1 MNKSNMYFSQMID
14 DDEEDEDQFYI
25 IFQKQSF
32 LQKSKNSVN
41 RSNRMPTRYSLNMY
55 DNTQEIELHGKT
67 YDEAQ
72 ELVISALD
80 SAKINHFRK
89 ILFITGRGRHSI
101 DNIPVLKPMVLKIS
115 KKKGFN
121 LSLSKNKEQLLVALI
136 DHKKKNSFLS
146 KNVLF
151 RNLNAY

>member
-1 MNKSNMYFSQMID
+1 MID
-14 DDEEDEDQFYI
+14 DDEEDEDQFYMK
-25 IFQKQSF
+25 FQKQSF
-32 LQKSKNSVN
+32 LQKSTNSVN
-41 RSNRMPTRYSLNMY
+41 RSNRMPTRYSLNLY

-80 SAKINHFRK
+80 SAKINHIRK

-101 DNIPVLKPMVLKIS
+101 DNIPVLKPMVLKIC

-121 LSLSKNKEQLLVALI
+121 PSLSKNKGTI
-136 DHKKKNSFLS
+136 ICCIN
-146 KNVLF
+146 
-151 RNLNAY
+151 

>member
-25 IFQKQSF
+25 IFQKHSF

-55 DNTQEIELHGKT
+55 DITQEIELHGKT

-80 SAKINHFRK
+80 SAKIN
-89 ILFITGRGRHSI
+89 
-101 DNIPVLKPMVLKIS
+101 NIPVLKPMVLKIC

-121 LSLSKNKEQLLVALI
+121 PSLSKNKGTI
-136 DHKKKNSFLS
+136 ICCIN
-146 KNVLF
+146 
-151 RNLNAY
+151 